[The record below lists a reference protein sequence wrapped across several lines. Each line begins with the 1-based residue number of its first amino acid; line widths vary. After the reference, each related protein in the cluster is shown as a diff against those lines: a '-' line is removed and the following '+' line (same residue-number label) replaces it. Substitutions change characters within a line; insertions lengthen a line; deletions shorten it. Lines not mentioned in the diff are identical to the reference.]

1 MSGARSSPAR
11 YLRSLLISDQTN
23 QLGILATPDQRLVE
37 KRAVALFATDAIAG
51 ARDDMLALFRADRN
65 AKLADQEALILNSVE
80 EHLFH
85 CCLVVANETAHHPR
99 IVWSI
104 TPDHCWMGL
113 GVPGSRFGQDNCDNI
128 YRLSTIDSGCTY
140 RITGRFA
147 ETPPCDFSICALP
160 AQIGEGMAADVVGF
174 IGAAMIDVAADGSFA
189 IAVDATPTNGRRNH
203 LTISGARTLM
213 VRDSFADWSTERPT
227 LLAIERTDAPPRD
240 DYDPANAAIRAA
252 ELSRILSGFFLEKIQ
267 HGMFENGPLNT
278 VHDPLAS
285 AARGGLVTQCATG
298 GYYRL
303 GDGEALILT
312 LDRMAAR
319 YLGVQIVDMW
329 MLSFEYRHHTS
340 CLNHS
345 QAVPDEDGRYRF
357 VISASDPGVP
367 NWLDGSGNACGCILV
382 RWQHLP
388 PGAQLEGS
396 ASSQVVR
403 IEDLRAFLP
412 AATAYIDA
420 DARSE
425 QRRRR
430 FADYNGRFG

>member
-1 MSGARSSPAR
+1 MP
-11 YLRSLLISDQTN
+11 DQTMER
-23 QLGILATPDQRLVE
+23 GILATADQRLVE
-37 KRAVALFATDAIAG
+37 ERAMALFASDAVAG
-51 ARDDMLALFRADRN
+51 ARADMLALFRADRN

-85 CCLVVANETAHHPR
+85 CCLVVANETPHHPR
-99 IVWSI
+99 LVWSI
-104 TPDHCWMGL
+104 TPDHQWMGL
-113 GVPGSRFGQDNCDNI
+113 DVPGSRFGQDNCDNI
-128 YRLSTIDSGCTY
+128 YRLSTIDADCTY
-140 RITGRFA
+140 RITGRFS

-189 IAVDATPTNGRRNH
+189 ITVDKAPTDGRRNH
-203 LTISGARTLM
+203 LTIAGARTLM
-213 VRDSFADWSTERPT
+213 VRDSMADWSTERPA
-227 LLAIERTDAPPRD
+227 LLTIERTDAPPCD
-240 DYDPANAAIRAA
+240 DFDPATACVRAA
-252 ELSRILSGFFLEKIQ
+252 ELAGILSRFFLENVQ
-267 HGMFENGPLNT
+267 HGMFESGPLNT
-278 VHDPLAS
+278 VHDPLPS
-285 AARGGLVTQCATG
+285 GARGGLVTQCATG

-303 GDGEALILT
+303 GDGEALVLT

-329 MLSFEYRHHTS
+329 MLSFDYRQHTS

-345 QAVPDEDGRYRF
+345 QAVPDDDGRYRF
-357 VISASDPGVP
+357 VICASDPGVP
-367 NWLDGSGNACGCILV
+367 NWLDGGGNACGCILV

-403 IEDLRAFLP
+403 IEALRSVLP
-412 AATAYIDA
+412 ATTAYIDA
-420 DARSE
+420 EARTE